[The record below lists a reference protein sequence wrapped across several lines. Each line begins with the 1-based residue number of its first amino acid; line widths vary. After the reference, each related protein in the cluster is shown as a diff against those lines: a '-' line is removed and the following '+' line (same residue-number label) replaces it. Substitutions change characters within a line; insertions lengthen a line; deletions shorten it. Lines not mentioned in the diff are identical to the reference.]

1 MDMERFYGIL
11 KRELIPAMGC
21 TEPIAI
27 AYAAAAARSLLG
39 SMPASITVKCS
50 GNIIKNV
57 KGVVVPNSGGLR
69 GIDISAILGTIGGKP
84 EKKLQVL
91 EDITDE
97 NREEAVRLQAENYC
111 KVEKMDTAEG
121 LHLEVTAVGQGHS
134 AAVEIAGQH
143 TNIISMKKD
152 GTILK
157 GENRAAGCGES
168 DTSADFSGI
177 SVGDIYQFIE
187 NADPS
192 RLEELV
198 GPQAECNMAIAKEG
212 IAHEY
217 GVCVGRSLI
226 KSYGDDVKVLARA
239 LPAAGSDARMS
250 GCPMPVVIN
259 SGSGNQGMTVSL
271 PVIVYG
277 KHLGVSREKLLRALA
292 FSNLLALYQ
301 KSKIG
306 RLSAYCGA
314 VGAACGSGAAIAYL
328 CGETYD
334 VICRTITNTLANVS
348 GIVCDGAKPSCAA
361 KIASAVD
368 AAIMAYSLA
377 KDGHV
382 FGPGQGLVKD
392 SVEKTVECIGLMAKE
407 GMKETD
413 TEILKLM
420 LQ

>member
-168 DTSADFSGI
+168 G
-177 SVGDIYQFIE
+177 Y
-187 NADPS
+187 
-192 RLEELV
+192 
-198 GPQAECNMAIAKEG
+198 
-212 IAHEY
+212 
-217 GVCVGRSLI
+217 
-226 KSYGDDVKVLARA
+226 
-239 LPAAGSDARMS
+239 
-250 GCPMPVVIN
+250 
-259 SGSGNQGMTVSL
+259 
-271 PVIVYG
+271 
-277 KHLGVSREKLLRALA
+277 
-292 FSNLLALYQ
+292 
-301 KSKIG
+301 IG
-306 RLSAYCGA
+306 
-314 VGAACGSGAAIAYL
+314 
-328 CGETYD
+328 
-334 VICRTITNTLANVS
+334 
-348 GIVCDGAKPSCAA
+348 
-361 KIASAVD
+361 
-368 AAIMAYSLA
+368 
-377 KDGHV
+377 
-382 FGPGQGLVKD
+382 
-392 SVEKTVECIGLMAKE
+392 
-407 GMKETD
+407 
-413 TEILKLM
+413 
-420 LQ
+420 